1 MKQNNDLSRQLLILY
16 CVAFVLCCSFTTLHC
31 SEETSVLTGYWQGE
45 YMPEQGF
52 KLVLSFYTEENK
64 EILGNVFLFQ
74 GVTILQSDL
83 LSKIKLVQKN
93 LSFLIEPKNTSFNG
107 TITDEAMSKTGQ
119 FRIPDGFN
127 LTF

>member
-1 MKQNNDLSRQLLILY
+1 
-16 CVAFVLCCSFTTLHC
+16 
-31 SEETSVLTGYWQGE
+31 
-45 YMPEQGF
+45 MPEQGF